1 MYYMG
6 FTYADAYA
14 LPVEYKRWFIERLSK
29 ELARGK
35 DAPDD
40 STPLTR
46 DPAMHTPE
54 NRALAGMNRPQVP
67 HKLIRFSLD
76 SVS

>member
-6 FTYADAYA
+6 FTYSDAYA

-29 ELARGK
+29 ELSKGSQSGSES
-35 DAPDD
+35 DP
-40 STPLTR
+40 SPMTR

-54 NRALAGMNRPQVP
+54 YRAMAGMNRPQVH
-67 HKLIRFSLD
+67 HKLIRFS
-76 SVS
+76 